1 MIRRTIGSILGAVL
15 VFGLAAGGC
24 GGDDASSNNTAGN
37 AGSGGYAPNTPASP
51 TLELLVAKSQTLEFE
66 QVTDIAVRYYDAD
79 TGEGISDAP
88 ITYAIVGDGV
98 GSKLG
103 ALQATT
109 NQGGEARVS
118 LTAGNTNGSFTVEV
132 TPPKGASV
140 SVQIVISDQP
150 LGSLDVTMT
159 YLGVLPLENLTPQVH
174 KGVACS
180 GLDPNALPSPFKTA
194 DPLPDSIDDTV
205 SWSGIDVAPDYAVT
219 VTGQVGPSIRAF
231 GCVDNVEVRQS
242 QTTQVKVALAD
253 LDFPGPVLGTY
264 ELVNQLDFGDTLPG
278 SVGNA
283 IDLLDEL
290 TDDQDINCNLTTQD
304 YGQDP
309 GAFLTDFVM
318 RQTCSWECLP
328 GEDFDTCS
336 QINHGLGDIGALC
349 RENMMFWDGGQPAFF
364 GGCGAWEGGAPWL
377 QKQINAYIEA
387 NVPNG
392 ILAFSKM
399 AGDLARA
406 INKAK
411 IYSELD
417 VKAGSDTSQPMT
429 HRLLQMEVLL
439 HDKNGV
445 QNVYLFDLD
454 DVGLKSLQ
462 ANATV
467 TVDGT
472 VVTIPKHEFELSY
485 GKLVQYIYQK
495 GLLPLFGYTST
506 TDMFSS
512 WVDCMELAQW
522 LVVNAAWVPMSVSG
536 WNSFCEAGIQL
547 AVTTFDSQLAG
558 AIKND
563 GTLELEGTCTAKD
576 INIVTNIASILD
588 DGIWAGTWGEK
599 SGGSGNV
606 TGTFSGTLK

>member
-24 GGDDASSNNTAGN
+24 GGDEGGSNNTAGS

-51 TLELLVAKSQTLEFE
+51 TLELLVAANQTLEFE

-79 TGEGISDAP
+79 TGEGIADAP
-88 ITYAIVGDGV
+88 ISYAIVGDGV

-109 NQGGEARVS
+109 NQAGEARVS
-118 LTAGNTNGSFTVEV
+118 LTAGSNNGSFTVEV
-132 TPPKGASV
+132 TPPKGISV

-150 LGSLDVTMT
+150 IGSLEVTMT
-159 YLGVLPLENLTPQVH
+159 YLGVLPLENLSPQIH
-174 KGVACS
+174 QGVACS
-180 GLDPNALPSPFKTA
+180 GLDPNALPPPWKTA

-205 SWSGIDVAPDYAVT
+205 SWSGIDVASDYAVT

-231 GCVDNVEVRQS
+231 GCVDNIDVQQS

-278 SVGNA
+278 SVGKA

-290 TDDQDINCNLTTQD
+290 TDDQNIDCDLKTQD

-318 RQTCSWECLP
+318 RQTCHWECLP

-336 QINHGLGDIGALC
+336 EINHGLGDIGALC
-349 RENMMFWDGGQPAFF
+349 RENMMFWKGGQPAFF
-364 GGCGAWEGGAPWL
+364 GGCGAWEVGAPWL
-377 QKQINAYIEA
+377 QEQINSYIEA

-392 ILAFSKM
+392 ILAFSM
-399 AGDLARA
+399 MGGDLARA

-417 VKAGSDTSQPMT
+417 VQQGSDTSQPMT
-429 HRLLQMEVLL
+429 HRLRQMEVLL
-439 HDKNGV
+439 HDMSGV
-445 QNVYLFDLD
+445 EHVYLFDLD
-454 DVGLKSLQ
+454 NVGLKSLQ

-472 VVTIPKHEFELSY
+472 VVTIPKHEFALSY
-485 GKLVQYIYQK
+485 GKLVQYIYQN
-495 GLLPLFGYTST
+495 GLLPLFGFTST

-536 WNSFCEAGIQL
+536 WNGFCEAGIQL
-547 AVTTFDSQLAG
+547 AGTTFDSQLAG
-558 AIKND
+558 AIKD
-563 GTLELEGTCTAKD
+563 EGTLELEGTCSAED
-576 INIVTNIASILD
+576 INIVTNIASTLA
-588 DGIWAGTWGEK
+588 DGIWAGNWGES